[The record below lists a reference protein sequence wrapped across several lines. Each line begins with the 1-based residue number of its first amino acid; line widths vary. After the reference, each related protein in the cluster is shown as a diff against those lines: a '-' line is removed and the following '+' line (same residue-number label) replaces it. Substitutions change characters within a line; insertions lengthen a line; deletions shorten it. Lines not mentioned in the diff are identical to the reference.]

1 MSQKHN
7 AMKGTRNLTLL
18 IILGLVLIL
27 GVWGCSGY
35 NGLVKQD
42 ENVKNAWN
50 NVNTE
55 YQKRSE
61 LVGNLVNTVKGAANF
76 EQETLTKLVEARA
89 KATSINLTADQLT
102 PENIAKFQEAQSQLS
117 GSLSRLLAVVENYPD
132 LKATQN
138 FQQLQGQLEGIENDI
153 RNSRKT
159 FNDAVN
165 TYNTKVRSFPM
176 NLLSGMFGF
185 SKKEGFKADEGAEKA
200 PKVQF

>member
-1 MSQKHN
+1 
-7 AMKGTRNLTLL
+7 MKGTKNLGL
-18 IILGLVLIL
+18 IIIVAIVLIF

-42 ENVKNAWN
+42 ESVNNAWN

-55 YQKRSE
+55 YQKRAD
-61 LVGNLVNTVKGAANF
+61 LVDNLVNTVKGAANF
-76 EQETLTKLVEARA
+76 EKETLTGLVEARA

-102 PENIAKFQEAQSQLS
+102 PENMAKFQQAQGEMS
-117 GSLSRLLAVVENYPD
+117 GALSRLLAVVENYPD
-132 LKATQN
+132 LKANQN
-138 FQQLQGQLEGIENDI
+138 FLQLQGQLEGIENDI
-153 RNSRKT
+153 RTSRRT
-159 FNDAVN
+159 FNDQVN
-165 TYNTKVRSFPM
+165 VYNTKVRSFPM